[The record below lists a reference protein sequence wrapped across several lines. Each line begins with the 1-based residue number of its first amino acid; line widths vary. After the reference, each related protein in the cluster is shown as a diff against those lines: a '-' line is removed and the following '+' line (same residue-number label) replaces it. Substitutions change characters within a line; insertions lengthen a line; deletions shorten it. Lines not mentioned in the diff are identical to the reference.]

1 MQLVHLFAINLR
13 GMESLQEP
21 LAMEWTSS
29 ELMEMIFFNFFLKF
43 LLCFFKS
50 PPKSKIPFF
59 QSLPF
64 DLRGSSILKI
74 IKKK

>member
-29 ELMEMIFFNFFLKF
+29 ELMEIIFLIFFLNFYCAFSNPLQNQKF
-43 LLCFFKS
+43 RFFNLC
-50 PPKSKIPFF
+50 PLI
-59 QSLPF
+59 
-64 DLRGSSILKI
+64 
-74 IKKK
+74 